1 VQFSIDRKQF
11 APPLDPNDPP
21 RRKVTRVRLGPQSFV
36 AEPILMAS
44 GVRGFWTDDPVTGTH
59 VLTTRPDGTATYS
72 GPEGAS
78 TDGICED
85 IG

>member
-1 VQFSIDRKQF
+1 
-11 APPLDPNDPP
+11 
-21 RRKVTRVRLGPQSFV
+21 
-36 AEPILMAS
+36 
-44 GVRGFWTDDPVTGTH
+44 
-59 VLTTRPDGTATYS
+59 LTTRPDGTATYS